1 MKTVRWMHPIGEC
14 VCYSIEIECMLIDKT
29 TLQDLAVFHP
39 DEGQSLFPQI
49 DHTDT
54 ATGKQVLQKFFANP
68 LQDIRDIKEVQ
79 HILKLI
85 AGELDNWPAD
95 ITNGTM
101 LVVEK
106 FLDDNP
112 RSIPENPNPINSFVY
127 RLLNPGDYS
136 MILFSMRQLFA
147 LIRGFEKLHKLF
159 RKHKLPVRLEK
170 LISES
175 EMLVGNRLLT
185 GLSEVETFTELT
197 LPDLLHY
204 ARIFH
209 IELPATLRR
218 LLEIH
223 AILDAWK
230 SMATANRNLNLRFPE
245 FTESVQPRLEISN
258 LKHILLKD
266 PVGYDLLMDKD
277 QHFIFLT
284 GANMAGKSTL
294 IKAVGLAVYLAHL
307 GMGVPADAMK
317 LSLFEGLLS
326 NINVTDNIIKG
337 ESYFYNEVRRVR
349 ETLLKISDGRK
360 WLVLIDELFKGT
372 NMQDAMKC
380 TVSVVEGLSKARNGL
395 FILSSHLYEIGD
407 DLQRLP
413 SLRFKYFETTLKNND
428 LHFSYQLKDG
438 ISKDRMGYLI
448 LQKEGVT
455 TLLDNLG
462 KQQDP
467 AAD

>member
-1 MKTVRWMHPIGEC
+1 MHLTGEC
-14 VCYSIEIECMLIDKT
+14 GCCSTEIECMLIDKT

-39 DEGQSLFPQI
+39 DEEQSLFARI
-49 DHTDT
+49 DHTTT
-54 ATGKQVLQKFFANP
+54 ASGRQVLQKIFSSP
-68 LQDIRDIKEVQ
+68 LQDISAIREVQ
-79 HILKLI
+79 DILKLMAI
-85 AGELDNWPAD
+85 ELEQWPEE

-112 RSIPENPNPINSFVY
+112 NTIPEKPDLIKSFLY
-127 RLLNPGDYS
+127 RVLNAGDYA

-147 LIRGFEKLHKLF
+147 LIRGFEKLHLLL
-159 RKHKLPVRLEK
+159 RKHQLPKRLEK

-175 EMLVGNRLLT
+175 EHLISHRQLAGLT
-185 GLSEVETFTELT
+185 DYESFQEMTT
-197 LPDLLHY
+197 PAILHY
-204 ARIFH
+204 ARVFH
-209 IELPATLRR
+209 IELPVTLRR

-223 AILDAWK
+223 ASLDAWK
-230 SMATANRNLNLRFPE
+230 SMAIANKTLNLHFPAFE
-245 FTESVQPRLEISN
+245 VSETPLLEIRN
-258 LKHILLKD
+258 LKHLLLKEA
-266 PVGYDLLMDKD
+266 VGYDLLMDKN

-294 IKAVGLAVYLAHL
+294 IKAVGLSVYLAHL
-307 GMGVPADAMK
+307 GMGVPASFMR

-337 ESYFYNEVRRVR
+337 ESYFYNEVRRIR

-380 TVSVVEGLSKARNGL
+380 TVSVVEGLSKAQNAL

-407 DLQRLP
+407 DLKRLP
-413 SLRFKYFETTLKNND
+413 TLRFKYFETILKNND

-455 TLLDNLG
+455 TLLENIG
-462 KQQDP
+462 KKQ
-467 AAD
+467 AEAEE

>member
-1 MKTVRWMHPIGEC
+1 
-14 VCYSIEIECMLIDKT
+14 MLIDKT

-39 DEGQSLFPQI
+39 DEEQSLFAQI
-49 DHTDT
+49 DHTST
-54 ATGKQVLQKFFANP
+54 AAGRQVLQKIFSNP
-68 LQDIRDIKEVQ
+68 LQDIAAIREVQ
-79 HILKLI
+79 EILNLLVLELGQWP
-85 AGELDNWPAD
+85 GE

-112 RSIPENPNPINSFVY
+112 NSIPEQPDLIKSFLY
-127 RLLNPGDYS
+127 RLLNAGDYA

-147 LIRGFEKLHKLF
+147 LIGGFEKMHLLL
-159 RKHKLPVRLEK
+159 RKHQLPKRLEK

-175 EMLVGNRLLT
+175 EQLISHPQLAG
-185 GLSEVETFTELT
+185 FTAYQSFQEMT
-197 LPDLLHY
+197 TPAILHY
-204 ARIFH
+204 ARVFH
-209 IELPATLRR
+209 IELPVTVRR

-223 AILDAWK
+223 ADIDAWK
-230 SMATANRNLNLRFPE
+230 SMAIANKKLSLHLPVFEDSNTPLF
-245 FTESVQPRLEISN
+245 EIRD

-266 PVGYDLLMDKD
+266 AVGYDLLMDKN

-294 IKAVGLAVYLAHL
+294 IKAVGLSVYLAHL
-307 GMGVPADAMK
+307 GMGVPASFMR

-337 ESYFYNEVRRVR
+337 ESYFYNEVRRIK
-349 ETLLKISDGRK
+349 ETLLKISDKRK

-380 TVSVVEGLSKARNGL
+380 TVSVVEGLSKAENAL

-407 DLQRLP
+407 DLKRLP
-413 SLRFKYFETTLKNND
+413 TLRFKYFETILKNND

-455 TLLDNLG
+455 TLLENIG
-462 KQQDP
+462 KNQVTAED
-467 AAD
+467 

>member
-1 MKTVRWMHPIGEC
+1 MHLTGEC
-14 VCYSIEIECMLIDKT
+14 GCCSTEIECMLIDKT

-39 DEGQSLFPQI
+39 DEEQSLFARI
-49 DHTDT
+49 DHTTT
-54 ATGKQVLQKFFANP
+54 ASGRQVLQKIFSSP
-68 LQDIRDIKEVQ
+68 LQDISAIREVQ
-79 HILKLI
+79 EILKLMAI
-85 AGELDNWPAD
+85 ELEQWPGE

-112 RSIPENPNPINSFVY
+112 NTIPEKPDLIKSFLY
-127 RLLNPGDYS
+127 RVLNTGDYS

-147 LIRGFEKLHKLF
+147 LIRGFEKLHLLL
-159 RKHKLPVRLEK
+159 RKHPLPKRLEK

-175 EMLVGNRLLT
+175 EQLISHRQLAGLT
-185 GLSEVETFTELT
+185 DYESFQEMTT
-197 LPDLLHY
+197 PAILHY
-204 ARIFH
+204 ARVFH
-209 IELPATLRR
+209 VELPVTLRR

-223 AILDAWK
+223 ASLDAWK
-230 SMATANRNLNLRFPE
+230 SMAIANKTLNLHFPAFE
-245 FTESVQPRLEISN
+245 VSETPLLEIRD
-258 LKHILLKD
+258 LKHLLLKEA
-266 PVGYDLLMDKD
+266 VGYDLLMDKN

-294 IKAVGLAVYLAHL
+294 IKAVGLSVYLAHL
-307 GMGVPADAMK
+307 GMGVPASFMR

-337 ESYFYNEVRRVR
+337 ESYFYNEVRRIR

-380 TVSVVEGLSKARNGL
+380 TVSVVEGLSKAQNAL

-407 DLQRLP
+407 DLKRLP
-413 SLRFKYFETTLKNND
+413 TLRFKYFETILKNND

-455 TLLDNLG
+455 TLLENIG
-462 KQQDP
+462 NKQ
-467 AAD
+467 AEAEE